1 MVVSLPSAN
10 ANNLFEGREVYNPE
24 FFSNDKVARTKHKKP
39 SADDG
44 SVAREDKEHKIL
56 FPERP
61 VQWISRAIT
70 GLRNKNDIFV
80 LSFSVP

>member
-1 MVVSLPSAN
+1 VLAKVL
-10 ANNLFEGREVYNPE
+10 GREIHNSE
-24 FFSNDKVARTKHKKP
+24 FFGNDKVTGTKHEKP

-44 SVAREDKEHKIL
+44 GVAREDKEHEIF

-61 VQWISRAIT
+61 VQWISRTIT

-80 LSFSVP
+80 LSLSVP